1 VTPSRARVRD
11 WLALAAVLV
20 ALVGCSGVTPPGPG
34 ATQPPP
40 SVSGPNVSLTVFAAS
55 SLKDVFTAL
64 GDAWDQRRQM
74 RYSFDSSS
82 ALAAQIQQGAPGDIF
97 ASADT
102 KNPDALVAAGL
113 TLGPSVPFA
122 GNTLVIIVPA
132 DNPAYIG
139 KPADLANPGVR
150 IVAAGPDVPITKY
163 ADQAV
168 ANLAKLSGFPAG
180 YAASVGANVVS
191 HEDNVAAVVAK
202 IALGEGDAA
211 IVYATD
217 AKTSKQVTAIP
228 IPADA
233 NVTATYAAVALTSG
247 TNQSASPGFLDWL
260 KGPVAQAIL
269 ADHGFLP
276 PP

>member
-1 VTPSRARVRD
+1 MTPSRARVRD
-11 WLALAAVLV
+11 WLALATVLV
-20 ALVGCSGVTPPGPG
+20 VTVGCSGSAPASTV
-34 ATQPPP
+34 PPP
-40 SVSGPNVSLTVFAAS
+40 SVSGRNVSLTVFAAS

-102 KNPDALVAAGL
+102 KNPDALAAAGL

-132 DNPAYIG
+132 DNPASIG

-150 IVAAGPDVPITKY
+150 IVAAGPDVPITEY

-168 ANLAKLSGFPAG
+168 ANLAKLPGYPAG
-180 YAASVGANVVS
+180 YAARVGANAVS
-191 HEDNVAAVVAK
+191 REDNVAAVVAK

-217 AKTSKQVTAIP
+217 AKTSNQVRAIT
-228 IPADA
+228 IPAEA

-247 TNQSASPGFLDWL
+247 TNQSVSPGFLDWL
-260 KGPVAQAIL
+260 KGPVAQGIL